1 MKNLSVKDIAE
12 LLAQNE
18 ETIRR
23 KIRDGKIQAMK
34 SYNRQGYEIPPQQF
48 IQDGLITERKLEE
61 YLGQKEQGKQEEDID
76 SWLDIVKEYE
86 ARGETGQLETVLRLT
101 QAMDQI
107 YDKRM
112 EKSLYSASLM
122 QKYKKAEEEIR
133 FLDSQI
139 EQIKL
144 YIELIK
150 KK

>member
-1 MKNLSVKDIAE
+1 
-12 LLAQNE
+12 
-18 ETIRR
+18 
-23 KIRDGKIQAMK
+23 MK

-48 IQDGLITERKLEE
+48 IQDGLITERKLED

>member
-1 MKNLSVKDIAE
+1 
-12 LLAQNE
+12 
-18 ETIRR
+18 
-23 KIRDGKIQAMK
+23 
-34 SYNRQGYEIPPQQF
+34 
-48 IQDGLITERKLEE
+48 
-61 YLGQKEQGKQEEDID
+61 
-76 SWLDIVKEYE
+76 
-86 ARGETGQLETVLRLT
+86 
-101 QAMDQI
+101 MDQI